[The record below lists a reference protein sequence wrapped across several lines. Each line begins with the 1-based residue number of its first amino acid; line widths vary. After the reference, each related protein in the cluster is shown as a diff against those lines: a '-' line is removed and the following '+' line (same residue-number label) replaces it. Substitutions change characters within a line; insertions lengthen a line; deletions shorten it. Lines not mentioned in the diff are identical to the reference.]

1 MAAPVALPTLLSQ
14 LLVAFTIEFDNEFEN
29 RMAHWTT
36 DGGRAAG
43 PKGAPWLV
51 SQVMWANVLQYLD
64 DEGIRV
70 GELHARSR
78 TTADSLA
85 GLERWRYVVVT
96 PPAASSGARRD
107 NLLVRPTAAGKQA
120 RAIWS
125 PLAADVEAR
134 WVLRFGQEAI
144 EDLRRALE
152 VLREQFDGEFPQ
164 YLPIVHPAQNG
175 KAGASLLSGP
185 ADNSDLVHAPERAVP
200 VGGHRSTGTTAPDLS
215 VLLAQVLLQFALDYE
230 ADARISLTIAANSLR
245 ALDERGVAVR
255 ELPRLTG
262 ISKEANSMALGFLAR
277 HECLVL
283 EPDPSARRGQRARL
297 TSKGK
302 GSQEKY
308 QGLLAETEEQ
318 WEGRFGATAIKGLR
332 RSLVRIAG
340 DGIPLQE
347 STLSEGLTPYPDGW
361 RASTKPAGTL
371 PHYPMVLHRGGYP
384 DGS

>member
-120 RAIWS
+120 RAVWA
-125 PLAADVEAR
+125 PLAAEVEAR
-134 WVLRFGQEAI
+134 WVLRFGGEAI
-144 EDLRRALE
+144 ADLRRALE
-152 VLREQFDGEFPQ
+152 VVRAQFEGRVATVPPDRPPDAERQGCKVASVGTGTSRGSQVCRSGSRVRTRSFR
-164 YLPIVHPAQNG
+164 L
-175 KAGASLLSGP
+175 AGAGP
-185 ADNSDLVHAPERAVP
+185 
-200 VGGHRSTGTTAPDLS
+200 
-215 VLLAQVLLQFALDYE
+215 
-230 ADARISLTIAANSLR
+230 
-245 ALDERGVAVR
+245 VAVC
-255 ELPRLTG
+255 
-262 ISKEANSMALGFLAR
+262 A
-277 HECLVL
+277 
-283 EPDPSARRGQRARL
+283 
-297 TSKGK
+297 
-302 GSQEKY
+302 
-308 QGLLAETEEQ
+308 GL
-318 WEGRFGATAIKGLR
+318 
-332 RSLVRIAG
+332 
-340 DGIPLQE
+340 
-347 STLSEGLTPYPDGW
+347 
-361 RASTKPAGTL
+361 
-371 PHYPMVLHRGGYP
+371 
-384 DGS
+384 